1 MKLLLDEMYP
11 AAIATALRERGH
23 DAMAVQD
30 EDDLRELGDEA
41 LFATARDLGRVVVT
55 ENVKDFAPIEAR
67 LRAQGEHHPGLVFT
81 SNRSFPRHR
90 QRFIGAMV
98 DALDKLAADDPACQ
112 DTTYWLQPTGR

>member
-11 AAIATALRERGH
+11 AAIAGALRERGF
-23 DAMAVQD
+23 DVMAVQQ
-30 EDDLRELGDEA
+30 EDGLRELSDEA
-41 LFATARDLGRVVVT
+41 VFAAAKDLDRIVVT

-67 LRAQGEHHPGLVFT
+67 VRGRGEMHPGLIFT

-98 DALDKLAADDPACQ
+98 AALDNMLSGKPDCSN
-112 DTTYWLQPTGR
+112 TVHWLQPPAT